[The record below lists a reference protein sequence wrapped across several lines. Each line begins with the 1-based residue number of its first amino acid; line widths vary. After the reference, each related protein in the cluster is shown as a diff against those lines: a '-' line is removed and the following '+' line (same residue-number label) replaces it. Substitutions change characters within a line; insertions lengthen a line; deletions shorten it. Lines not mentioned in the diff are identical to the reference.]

1 LSWRVWNH
9 AEVDFSLERT
19 VKREQIVKEI
29 EVKKVE
35 PSEAELN
42 ELQEELRL
50 SKRDWDNAIRH
61 FDYALGKDQIDYAIF
76 AIGAAE
82 KRYEMLLRK
91 AKAMNVDW
99 PKWQEAVV

>member
-1 LSWRVWNH
+1 
-9 AEVDFSLERT
+9 VDFKVEQT
-19 VKREQIVKEI
+19 VKRKKVVKEV
-29 EVKKVE
+29 EDKKVE

-91 AKAMNVDW
+91 AKALNVDW
-99 PKWQEAVV
+99 PKWQEAIV

>member
-1 LSWRVWNH
+1 VSWRVWNH
-9 AEVDFSLERT
+9 VDVD
-19 VKREQIVKEI
+19 VKVEQAVMHKRVVKEI
-29 EVKKVE
+29 EAKKVE
-35 PSEAELN
+35 PTEAELN
-42 ELQEELRL
+42 ELQEDLRN

-99 PKWQEAVV
+99 PKWQEEVV